1 MKDIMVKYEQATTDE
16 QVELYAR
23 MAKEVASLKT
33 QIDELTAAQETA
45 KSASE
50 EAMTAKDSELSS
62 IQEKVDEITKAKDE
76 VQTELDRRDE
86 EIKQATLVSRKE
98 ALGDAAEG
106 IEDAD
111 ILDEVKYE
119 MALLKK
125 ENAALK
131 AAAENPLTEEEKAA
145 AAVLKAAEKKD
156 GTEDA
161 SLEKGSRQKDAE
173 DDLKA
178 CGDRVLKR
186 AYGDGTEGE

>member
-1 MKDIMVKYEQATTDE
+1 MFTPLRRVIKSGLDSFSRDGGLAAANIFIMV
-16 QVELYAR
+16 
-23 MAKEVASLKT
+23 
-33 QIDELTAAQETA
+33 
-45 KSASE
+45 
-50 EAMTAKDSELSS
+50 MTISVITSIFLFQDVSQFLVSS